1 MIAIE
6 GISDHPLQQDR
17 FDSTSSS
24 RSQLSGDL
32 HSSSSS
38 QSATRTLA
46 SDWKSTTWNERA
58 FVRGEVLAGIYEIG
72 DLLGQGG
79 MGQVFAAVDRKNG
92 REVAI
97 KTTWSRKDSDTL
109 RNEAHVLA
117 GLQHPGIVKFHGLES
132 HDEATFM
139 VMERLRGSNLQSE
152 MALWTSAGAHSMG
165 CVIDCLI
172 GVCDALEAIHASGYA
187 HRDLKPQNIV
197 LVDAGRPV
205 VIDFG
210 LAIHKDEM
218 DSELRMAGSPHYIA
232 PETIQSRVTKGHGH
246 LIDIYA
252 LGVLA
257 FEMLTG
263 RPPFRHCV
271 LRKILDMHLN
281 AKPPRLSQCAA
292 SVPVAL
298 EQLVAS
304 MMDKRPQSRPQ
315 SAGDVAAR
323 LRAIR
328 CN

>member
-1 MIAIE
+1 VIAIE
-6 GISDHPLQQDR
+6 GIQNPPLQQDR
-17 FDSTSSS
+17 FDSTASS
-24 RSQLSGDL
+24 RSQLSADL

-38 QSATRTLA
+38 QTATRTLA
-46 SDWKSTTWNERA
+46 SGWKSTTWNERA

-79 MGQVFAAVDRKNG
+79 MGQVFAAVDRKHG
-92 REVAI
+92 RDVAI

-109 RNEAHVLA
+109 RNEARVLSK
-117 GLQHPGIVKFHGLES
+117 LQHPGIVKFYGLES
-132 HDEATFM
+132 HDEAAFM

-152 MALWTSAGAHSMG
+152 MALWSSAGAHSTG

-172 GVCDALEAIHASGYA
+172 GVCDALETIHASGYA

-205 VIDFG
+205 LIDFG
-210 LAIHKDEM
+210 LAIHKDEV
-218 DSELRMAGSPHYIA
+218 DSDLRMAGSPHYIA
-232 PETIQSRVTKGHGH
+232 PETIQARVTRGEEH

-257 FEMLTG
+257 FEIITG

-281 AKPPRLSQCAA
+281 AKAPRLSQCAA
-292 SVPVAL
+292 SVPAAL

-304 MMDKRPQSRPQ
+304 MMDKRPQLRPQ
-315 SAGDVAAR
+315 SAGEVAAR